1 MSGSCEKWN
10 GDISIYL
17 PHTVHYS
24 QKSML
29 KEVVG
34 ELYIDN
40 VIPSN
45 LKMPLK
51 VSRLSLESNAK
62 SRNNDFSQIKAD
74 EFKLLGFKA
83 KELIIA
89 EPSVFKWD
97 HGSIKTIA
105 GITGTRLKHVEL
117 SSKAKDRVKFDNVTR
132 LDSLIFHEELTPTFP
147 NLTHVNEVYAKDLMG
162 DLTMDIQSVGKLDIT
177 TSDDSGG
184 RSILL
189 NNLKTADEVTISP
202 HKVKLFSAPK
212 LTWGRLEIKHVTE
225 LNLNINLAWKGVAS
239 ITSDD
244 FCEKYY
250 TPFTARGLAFK
261 TDNHCTF
268 DCNQPYTPM
277 SLTYYASCKEFK
289 TIEINQN
296 SAENILLQEAAT
308 IAGDLIIT
316 NYNGTFSAPK
326 LTAITGNVIITNS
339 KNYHF
344 SALNLRKIQG
354 SIIIQKSSSF
364 VSNDLNHI
372 QGSVTIRSFSS
383 FSADRLDEIK
393 GNVTIHNSS
402 SFKESLL
409 KKIKGD
415 LMILDSSSLFANRL
429 YEIQG
434 NVLILN
440 TSLSA
445 STLKEVGGSISIRN
459 SNAIYFPML
468 KQIKG
473 NLNVTNSN
481 AFHFPV
487 LKQIKGN
494 LNVTN
499 SNNPYQHI
507 FDQLERVKSI
517 GFHQQT
523 KNLEFRSLKA
533 INTLRIHNSSLTSLT
548 GIDVTQLEELT
559 IEDCPQLNNL
569 PLYYLKK
576 ISSASI
582 SSVGFKD
589 ISQIFYTSFDVSN
602 SLTIKD
608 FQHSQIYL
616 PLISADK
623 LTLKDNTNL
632 EALHL
637 EATHLTTPLKIIN
650 NPSLYVVGFHNMKI
664 TYKLKNSNFK
674 GNHFFNISDILVFA
688 SSSAKEFQ
696 SQGIPDTG
704 N

>member
-1 MSGSCEKWN
+1 
-10 GDISIYL
+10 
-17 PHTVHYS
+17 
-24 QKSML
+24 
-29 KEVVG
+29 
-34 ELYIDN
+34 
-40 VIPSN
+40 
-45 LKMPLK
+45 MPLK

-74 EFKLLGFKA
+74 EFKLLGFRA

-117 SSKAKDRVKFDNVTR
+117 SSKAKDRVTFDNVTR
-132 LDSLIFHEELTPTFP
+132 LDSIIFHEELTPTFP

-212 LTWGRLEIKHVTE
+212 LTWGRLEIKHATE
-225 LNLNINLAWKGVAS
+225 LNLNISLAWKGVAS

-277 SLTYYASCKEFK
+277 SLTYYTSCKEFK

-308 IAGDLIIT
+308 IDGDLIIT

-344 SALNLRKIQG
+344 SALNLRNIQG

-364 VSNDLNHI
+364 VSNNLNHI
-372 QGSVTIRSFSS
+372 QGSVTIQSSGSFSTPNLMSIKGDITIQNSSS
-383 FSADRLDEIK
+383 FSAMNLDVIEGNINILDYSSFSATNLDEIQ
-393 GNVTIHNSS
+393 GSLTIHNSS
-402 SFKESLL
+402 SFRQSML
-409 KKIKGD
+409 KKIKGN
-415 LMILDSSSLFANRL
+415 LMILDSSSFFATSL
-429 YEIQG
+429 DEIQG
-434 NVLILN
+434 NLIILN
-440 TSLSA
+440 SSLSA
-445 STLKEVGGSISIRN
+445 FTLKEVGGSISIRN
-459 SNAIYFPML
+459 SNGFYFPIL

-473 NLNVTNSN
+473 SLNVTNSDN
-481 AFHFPV
+481 IYI
-487 LKQIKGN
+487 Q
-494 LNVTN
+494 
-499 SNNPYQHI
+499 I

-517 GFHQQT
+517 DFHQQT

-548 GIDVTQLEELT
+548 GIDVIQLEELT
-559 IEDCPQLNNL
+559 IEDCPQLNKL

-576 ISSASI
+576 INSAYI
-582 SSVGFKD
+582 SSVGFKYL
-589 ISQIFYTSFDVSN
+589 SEVFYTRFDVSN

-616 PLISADK
+616 PLLSADQ

-632 EALHL
+632 EALDL

-650 NPSLYVVGFHNMKI
+650 NPSLYVVGFHDMKI
-664 TYKLKNSNFK
+664 TYKLQNSNFK
-674 GNHFFNISDILVFA
+674 GNNCFNISDILVFA
-688 SSSAKEFQ
+688 ASSAKEFQ